1 MKDLSNFLSSAPV
14 LATVWMVVTAGALI
28 QPLIARF
35 IVVSFLNIQ

>member
-28 QPLIARF
+28 EFNHLLPDLLLF
-35 IVVSFLNIQ
+35 PF